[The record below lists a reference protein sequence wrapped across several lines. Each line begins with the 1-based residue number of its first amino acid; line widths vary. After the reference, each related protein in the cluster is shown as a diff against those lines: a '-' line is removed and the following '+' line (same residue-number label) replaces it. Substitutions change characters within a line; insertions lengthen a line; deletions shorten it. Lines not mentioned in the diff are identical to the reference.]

1 MRMTLYTWDQ
11 TQETKEQNKDLF
23 NVNVKAHLIW
33 RAVLNNFSAQIAA
46 FDCPNILEGNAG
58 WLKKKNGII
67 CFQYQYIL
75 IVISSTR

>member
-11 TQETKEQNKDLF
+11 TQETKEQNEDLF

-46 FDCPNILEGNAG
+46 FDCSNILEGNAV
-58 WLKKKNGII
+58 WLKKKKGTI
-67 CFQYQYIL
+67 CFQYQYIM

>member
-46 FDCPNILEGNAG
+46 FDCSNILEGNAV
-58 WLKKKNGII
+58 WLKKKWYNLFSISVH
-67 CFQYQYIL
+67 YDSYI
-75 IVISSTR
+75 

>member
-11 TQETKEQNKDLF
+11 TQETKEQNKDLL

-33 RAVLNNFSAQIAA
+33 TAVLHNFSAQIAA
-46 FDCPNILEGNAG
+46 FDCPNILEGNAV
-58 WLKKKNGII
+58 WLKKNGTI

-75 IVISSTR
+75 IVIPSTR

>member
-46 FDCPNILEGNAG
+46 FDCSNILEGNAV
-58 WLKKKNGII
+58 WLKKKKKWYNLFSISVH
-67 CFQYQYIL
+67 FDSYI
-75 IVISSTR
+75 